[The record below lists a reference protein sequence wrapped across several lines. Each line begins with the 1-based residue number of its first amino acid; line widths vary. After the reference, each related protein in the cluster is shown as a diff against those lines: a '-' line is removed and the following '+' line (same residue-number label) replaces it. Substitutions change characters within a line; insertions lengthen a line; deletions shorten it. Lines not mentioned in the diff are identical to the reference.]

1 MTYEELKE
9 MGFSHEAIL
18 ARGIYPS
25 GPQYSVE
32 NCADVWKI
40 VKCRSDNKVKLTID
54 EETQFKDMMRHY
66 TNLTGRELPRIKYE
80 SM

>member
-1 MTYEELKE
+1 MTYEEFKE

-18 ARGIYPS
+18 AKGIYLL

-40 VKCRSDNKVKLTID
+40 VKCRVDNKVKLTMD
-54 EETQFKDMMRHY
+54 EETQFKDMMEHF
-66 TNLTGRELPRIKYE
+66 TTLTGRQLPRIKYATI
-80 SM
+80 